1 MIKAIIFDLNG
12 VFVRS
17 PYLSDRFE
25 KKFGVSG
32 KEFLPAL
39 KEIMTK
45 ARKPNAGNSFN
56 YWKPYL
62 KKWGINLTEEQ
73 FFDFWFSAEKE
84 EPEMVE
90 FVKKLK
96 EDRGVKIFILSNNF
110 IERANYYKKTFPFLE
125 EIFDKVYYS
134 WQTGFVKPDPEA
146 HKNLLA
152 ENNLKPE
159 ECIYFDDSKKNIEVA
174 KKLGIQSYI
183 FEGIDSVEKILDK
196 K

>member
-110 IERANYYKKTFPFLE
+110 I
-125 EIFDKVYYS
+125 
-134 WQTGFVKPDPEA
+134 
-146 HKNLLA
+146 
-152 ENNLKPE
+152 
-159 ECIYFDDSKKNIEVA
+159 
-174 KKLGIQSYI
+174 
-183 FEGIDSVEKILDK
+183 
-196 K
+196 